1 MIKLPYLIDC
11 WRVLSVFR
19 EYYEPTESD
28 AELAPLCDAVARELS
43 ARVRCDADC
52 SDMRL
57 INAAVAIV
65 NHRLCMKKASKEN
78 PVTSFKA
85 GDVTVSISP
94 QALLENAEKERTR
107 AMLEAL
113 PLLRDDEFVFRQ
125 VSV

>member
-19 EYYEPTESD
+19 EYYAPAETD

-43 ARVRCDADC
+43 ARVRRDADC
-52 SDMRL
+52 SDIRL
-57 INAAVAIV
+57 INAAAAIV
-65 NHRLCMKKASKEN
+65 NHRLCMRKMNGEN
-78 PVTSFKA
+78 AVTSFKA

-94 QALLENAEKERTR
+94 RALLENAEKERTR
-107 AMLEAL
+107 AMLEAA

-125 VSV
+125 VSI